1 MPNSVYPV
9 ILESSAQQVLVS
21 LVHLSIAEDGTDSTD
36 ILKRVTELAA
46 SGLQVA
52 RASIWLHDPNQD
64 AIVCQDLFEQGP
76 KHSQGLT
83 LLRKDF
89 PSYFSELDHSVV
101 IPANNAHTHPAT
113 ACFSAS
119 YLKPLGIGS
128 MLDAPIWR
136 GGKAVGVLC
145 FEHVGGPREWSESDR
160 AFAAQVALIS
170 GLYYERQDRLAAERA
185 LREREAME
193 RNNQKMEALGR
204 MACVIGHDFN
214 NLLTTMVGQTE
225 MLLRPNVPNEQV
237 RHRASVVLDAAS
249 RAGALVK
256 RLLNFGKGRDATVMQ
271 FNLVDIITAIEPV
284 LRSTVP
290 PRIALEFRLPNT
302 PMKIMADTVSIE
314 QIIMNLVVNAKDAIS
329 GEGTITLTVSRSRDS
344 EGGDSVVMTV
354 SDTGCGM
361 DEATLYSAFE
371 PFYTTKGEHGTGLGL
386 STCFSN
392 MRSLNGNITIASIPG
407 HGTTCTCTFPARG

>member
-1 MPNSVYPV
+1 
-9 ILESSAQQVLVS
+9 LVR
-21 LVHLSIAEDGTDSTD
+21 LVHLSIAEDGTDSTH
-36 ILKRVTELAA
+36 ILQRVTELAA

-52 RASIWLHDPNQD
+52 RASIWLRDSNQD
-64 AIVCQDLFEQGP
+64 AIVCQDLFD
-76 KHSQGLT
+76 HSQTHKQGLT
-83 LLRKDF
+83 LLRKDY
-89 PSYFSELDHSVV
+89 PKYFTELDRSVV
-101 IPANNAHTHPAT
+101 IPAENAHTHPAT
-113 ACFSAS
+113 SCFSAA
-119 YLKPLGIGS
+119 YLSPLGIGS

-170 GLYYERQDRLAAERA
+170 GLYYERQERLTAERVLRQREAAERT
-185 LREREAME
+185 
-193 RNNQKMEALGR
+193 NQKMEALGR

-237 RHRASVVLDAAS
+237 RHRAGVVLEAAS

-256 RLLNFGKGRDATVMQ
+256 RLLNFGKGRDATVGHL
-271 FNLVDIITAIEPV
+271 NLVDIITAIEPV
-284 LRSTVP
+284 LRSAIP
-290 PRIALEFRLPNT
+290 ARIVLECRLPNT
-302 PMKIMADTVSIE
+302 PMTILADTVSLE

-329 GEGTITLTVSRSRDS
+329 GDGTITITVSRSRDS
-344 EGGDSVVMTV
+344 DGSGSIVMTV
-354 SDTGCGM
+354 TDTGCGM
-361 DEATLYSAFE
+361 DEATLFSAFE

-392 MRSLNGNITIASIPG
+392 MRALGGSISIASNPG